1 MTFDYY
7 YGAQAEQFNF
17 IRIPKAM
24 IVDPM
29 FADLSVNAKLLYGVL
44 LDRMNLSIKNR
55 WFNSENRVYII
66 YQIAEIME
74 DFNFSKKTAV
84 RYLNELENFGL
95 VEKKRRGLGLPS
107 LLYVKN
113 FVVFQDHSEPD
124 DTDFDDVAEDDNL
137 NENMETSRGIQR
149 ETSRGVRTY
158 TSRSGDMETSKGV
171 QAENLRGVET
181 YTSRSGDVETSK
193 SVRQVTSRGVKSELQ
208 EVTKRGPLISKT
220 NGNNININNT
230 KESNNILSNPIV
242 KNAVDGMGRDM
253 IKLKYEAYEKLIKH
267 NIDYDCLIHNNI
279 TSREEIN
286 NLVDIMVE
294 AIVSDKEYQ
303 IISGNR
309 VSTEM
314 IKSRFCKLDKSHIE
328 YVLDCLNHNSS
339 DVRNIKKYLL
349 ATLYNAPMT
358 IDSYYKALV
367 QHDMPELAMRTKFR
381 SD

>member
-1 MTFDYY
+1 MVMTFDYY

-44 LDRMNLSIKNR
+44 LDRMNLSMKNR
-55 WFNSENRVYII
+55 WFDSENRVYII

-137 NENMETSRGIQR
+137 NENMETSRGIQG

-158 TSRSGDMETSKGV
+158 TSRSVDMETSKGV
-171 QAENLRGVET
+171 QKET
-181 YTSRSGDVETSK
+181 L
-193 SVRQVTSRGVKSELQ
+193 RGVKSELQ

-220 NGNNININNT
+220 NSNNININNT

-242 KNAVDGMGRDM
+242 KNAVDGMGREEES
-253 IKLKYEAYEKLIKH
+253 LFEKYTKMVKD
-267 NIDYDCLIHNNI
+267 NIDYDVLI
-279 TSREEIN
+279 SRHYLEKSMIDGMV
-286 NLVDIMVE
+286 NLIVE
-294 AIVSDKEYQ
+294 T
-303 IISGNR
+303 IISENDYIIIS
-309 VSTEM
+309 STKFPKEAV
-314 IKSRFCKLDKSHIE
+314 KSRFSKLDISHIE
-328 YVLDCLNHNSS
+328 YVLECMNHNTTNIK
-339 DVRNIKKYLL
+339 NIKKYLL
-349 ATLYNAPMT
+349 VALYNAPTT
-358 IDSYYKALV
+358 IDSYYKARV
-367 QHDMPELAMRTKFR
+367 QHDMPELAN
-381 SD
+381 

>member
-1 MTFDYY
+1 MKDMAFDYY
-7 YGAQAEQFNF
+7 YGTQADQFNF
-17 IRIPKAM
+17 IKIPKTM
-24 IVDPM
+24 ITDPM
-29 FADLSVNAKLLYGVL
+29 FEDLSVNAKLLYGVL
-44 LDRMNLSIKNR
+44 LDRMNLSMKNR
-55 WFNSENRVYII
+55 WFDDENRVYII
-66 YQIAEIME
+66 YQVAEIME

-84 RYLNELENFGL
+84 KYLNELVEFGL
-95 VEKKRRGLGLPS
+95 VEKKRRGLALPS
-107 LLYVKN
+107 LLYVKS
-113 FVVFQDHSEPD
+113 FIIERDYSGD
-124 DTDFDDVAEDDNL
+124 KEDI
-137 NENMETSRGIQR
+137 ETSHDNCGNSRGVTSYTSR
-149 ETSRGVRTY
+149 SVGEETSRGVNIT
-158 TSRSGDMETSKGV
+158 
-171 QAENLRGVET
+171 
-181 YTSRSGDVETSK
+181 
-193 SVRQVTSRGVKSELQ
+193 LQ
-208 EVTKRGPLISKT
+208 EVTDATPLNNKT
-220 NGNNININNT
+220 NSSNTNINNT
-230 KESNNILSNPIV
+230 NESHITSNHIT
-242 KNAVDGMGRDM
+242 ATTVDGMGRDM

>member
-1 MTFDYY
+1 MVMTFDYY

-44 LDRMNLSIKNR
+44 LDRMNLSMKNR
-55 WFNSENRVYII
+55 WFDSENRVYII

-113 FVVFQDHSEPD
+113 FVVFQDYSEPD
-124 DTDFDDVAEDDNL
+124 DTDSDDVAEDDNL
-137 NENMETSRGIQR
+137 NENMETSRGIQG

-158 TSRSGDMETSKGV
+158 TSRSVDMETSKGV
-171 QAENLRGVET
+171 QKETLRGA
-181 YTSRSGDVETSK
+181 
-193 SVRQVTSRGVKSELQ
+193 KSELQ

-220 NGNNININNT
+220 NSNNININNT

-242 KNAVDGMGRDM
+242 KNAVDGMGREEESLFEEYTKMVKD
-253 IKLKYEAYEKLIKH
+253 
-267 NIDYDCLIHNNI
+267 NIDYDVLI
-279 TSREEIN
+279 SRHYLEKSMIDGMV
-286 NLVDIMVE
+286 NLIVE
-294 AIVSDKEYQ
+294 T
-303 IISGNR
+303 IISENDYIIIS
-309 VSTEM
+309 STKFPKEAV
-314 IKSRFCKLDKSHIE
+314 KSRFSKLDISHIE
-328 YVLDCLNHNSS
+328 YVLECMNHNTTNIK
-339 DVRNIKKYLL
+339 NIKKYLL
-349 ATLYNAPMT
+349 AALYNAPTT
-358 IDSYYKALV
+358 IDSYYKARV
-367 QHDMPELAMRTKFR
+367 QHDMPELAN
-381 SD
+381 

>member
-1 MTFDYY
+1 MAFDYY
-7 YGAQAEQFNF
+7 YGNQADQFNF
-17 IRIPKAM
+17 IKIPKTM
-24 IVDPM
+24 ITDPM
-29 FADLSVNAKLLYGVL
+29 FENLSVNAKLLYGVL
-44 LDRMNLSIKNR
+44 LDRMNLSMKNR
-55 WFNSENRVYII
+55 WFDDENRVYII
-66 YQIAEIME
+66 YQVAEIME

-84 RYLNELENFGL
+84 KYLNELVEFGL

-107 LLYVKN
+107 LLYVKS
-113 FVVFQDHSEPD
+113 FIIERDYSGD
-124 DTDFDDVAEDDNL
+124 KEDI
-137 NENMETSRGIQR
+137 ETSHDNCGNSRGVTSYTSR
-149 ETSRGVRTY
+149 SVGEETSRGVNIT
-158 TSRSGDMETSKGV
+158 
-171 QAENLRGVET
+171 
-181 YTSRSGDVETSK
+181 
-193 SVRQVTSRGVKSELQ
+193 LQ
-208 EVTKRGPLISKT
+208 EVTDATPLNNKT
-220 NGNNININNT
+220 NSSNTNINNT
-230 KESNNILSNPIV
+230 NESHITSNHITPTV
-242 KNAVDGMGRDM
+242 GDRMGRDM
-253 IKLKYEAYEKLIKH
+253 IKLKYEAYQKLIKH
-267 NIDYDCLIHNNI
+267 NIDYDLLIENYI
-279 TSREEIN
+279 TDREQVD

-309 VSTEM
+309 ISTEM

>member
-1 MTFDYY
+1 MVMTFDYY

-44 LDRMNLSIKNR
+44 LDRMNLSMKNR
-55 WFNSENRVYII
+55 WFDSENRVYII

-113 FVVFQDHSEPD
+113 FVVFQDHSESD

-137 NENMETSRGIQR
+137 NENMETSRGIQG

-158 TSRSGDMETSKGV
+158 TSRSVDMETSKGV
-171 QAENLRGVET
+171 QKETLRGA
-181 YTSRSGDVETSK
+181 
-193 SVRQVTSRGVKSELQ
+193 KSELQ

-220 NGNNININNT
+220 NSNNININNT
-230 KESNNILSNPIV
+230 KESNNILSNPTV
-242 KNAVDGMGRDM
+242 KNAVDRMGREEES
-253 IKLKYEAYEKLIKH
+253 LFEKYTKMVKD
-267 NIDYDCLIHNNI
+267 NIDYDVLI
-279 TSREEIN
+279 SRHYLEKSMIDGMV
-286 NLVDIMVE
+286 NLIVE
-294 AIVSDKEYQ
+294 T
-303 IISGNR
+303 IISENDYIIIS
-309 VSTEM
+309 STKFPKEAV
-314 IKSRFCKLDKSHIE
+314 KSRFSKLDISHIE
-328 YVLDCLNHNSS
+328 YVLECMNHNTTNIK
-339 DVRNIKKYLL
+339 NIKKYLL
-349 ATLYNAPMT
+349 AALYNAPTT
-358 IDSYYKALV
+358 IDSYYKARV
-367 QHDMPELAMRTKFR
+367 QHDMPELAN
-381 SD
+381 

>member
-1 MTFDYY
+1 MAFDYY
-7 YGAQAEQFNF
+7 YGNQADQFNF
-17 IRIPKAM
+17 IKIPKTM
-24 IVDPM
+24 ITDPM
-29 FADLSVNAKLLYGVL
+29 FEDLSVNAKLLYGVL
-44 LDRMNLSIKNR
+44 LDRMNLSMKNR
-55 WFNSENRVYII
+55 WFDDDNRVYII
-66 YQIAEIME
+66 YQVAEIME

-84 RYLNELENFGL
+84 KYLNELVEFGL

-107 LLYVKN
+107 LLYVKS
-113 FVVFQDHSEPD
+113 FIIERDYSGD
-124 DTDFDDVAEDDNL
+124 KEDI
-137 NENMETSRGIQR
+137 ETSQDNCGDSRGVTSYTLR
-149 ETSRGVRTY
+149 GVREETSRGV
-158 TSRSGDMETSKGV
+158 
-171 QAENLRGVET
+171 NII
-181 YTSRSGDVETSK
+181 
-193 SVRQVTSRGVKSELQ
+193 LQ
-208 EVTKRGPLISKT
+208 EVTDVAPLNNKTDSSKT
-220 NGNNININNT
+220 NINNT
-230 KESNNILSNPIV
+230 NESYITSNHITPT
-242 KNAVDGMGRDM
+242 AGDRMGRDM

-267 NIDYDCLIHNNI
+267 NIDYDLLIENN
-279 TSREEIN
+279 TTDREQVD

-309 VSTEM
+309 ISTEM

-358 IDSYYKALV
+358 MDSYYKALV

>member
-44 LDRMNLSIKNR
+44 LDRMNLSMKNR
-55 WFNSENRVYII
+55 WFDSENRVYII

-137 NENMETSRGIQR
+137 NENMETSRGIQG

-158 TSRSGDMETSKGV
+158 TSRSVDMETSKGV
-171 QAENLRGVET
+171 QKETLRGA
-181 YTSRSGDVETSK
+181 
-193 SVRQVTSRGVKSELQ
+193 KSELQ

-220 NGNNININNT
+220 NSNNININNT

-242 KNAVDGMGRDM
+242 KNAVDGMGREEES
-253 IKLKYEAYEKLIKH
+253 LFEKYTKMVKD
-267 NIDYDCLIHNNI
+267 NIDYDVLI
-279 TSREEIN
+279 SRHYLEKSMIDGMV
-286 NLVDIMVE
+286 NLIVE
-294 AIVSDKEYQ
+294 T
-303 IISGNR
+303 IISENDYIIIS
-309 VSTEM
+309 STKFPKEAV
-314 IKSRFCKLDKSHIE
+314 KSRFSKLDISHIE
-328 YVLDCLNHNSS
+328 YVLECMNHNTTNIK
-339 DVRNIKKYLL
+339 NIKKYLL
-349 ATLYNAPMT
+349 AALYNAPTT
-358 IDSYYKALV
+358 IDSYYKARV
-367 QHDMPELAMRTKFR
+367 QHDMPELAN
-381 SD
+381 

>member
-1 MTFDYY
+1 M
-7 YGAQAEQFNF
+7 
-17 IRIPKAM
+17 
-24 IVDPM
+24 
-29 FADLSVNAKLLYGVL
+29 
-44 LDRMNLSIKNR
+44 
-55 WFNSENRVYII
+55 
-66 YQIAEIME
+66 
-74 DFNFSKKTAV
+74 
-84 RYLNELENFGL
+84 
-95 VEKKRRGLGLPS
+95 
-107 LLYVKN
+107 YVKS
-113 FVVFQDHSEPD
+113 FIIEKDYSGD
-124 DTDFDDVAEDDNL
+124 KEDI
-137 NENMETSRGIQR
+137 ETSHDNCGNSRGVTSYTSR
-149 ETSRGVRTY
+149 SVGEETSRGVNIT
-158 TSRSGDMETSKGV
+158 
-171 QAENLRGVET
+171 
-181 YTSRSGDVETSK
+181 
-193 SVRQVTSRGVKSELQ
+193 LQ
-208 EVTKRGPLISKT
+208 EVTDATPLNNKT
-220 NGNNININNT
+220 NSSNTNINNT
-230 KESNNILSNPIV
+230 NESHITSNHIT
-242 KNAVDGMGRDM
+242 ATTVDGMGRDM

>member
-1 MTFDYY
+1 MKDMAFDYY
-7 YGAQAEQFNF
+7 YGNQADQFNF
-17 IRIPKAM
+17 IKIPKTM
-24 IVDPM
+24 ITDPM
-29 FADLSVNAKLLYGVL
+29 FEDLSVNAKLLYGVL
-44 LDRMNLSIKNR
+44 LDRMNLSMKNR
-55 WFNSENRVYII
+55 WFDDENRVYII
-66 YQIAEIME
+66 YQVAEIME

-84 RYLNELENFGL
+84 KYLNELVEFGL

-107 LLYVKN
+107 LLYVKS
-113 FVVFQDHSEPD
+113 FIIERDYSGDKEDIETSQDNCGDSRGV
-124 DTDFDDVAEDDNL
+124 TSY
-137 NENMETSRGIQR
+137 TSRGVR
-149 ETSRGVRTY
+149 EETSRGVTPY
-158 TSRSGDMETSKGV
+158 TSRSVGE
-171 QAENLRGVET
+171 E
-181 YTSRSGDVETSK
+181 
-193 SVRQVTSRGVKSELQ
+193 TSRGVNITLQ
-208 EVTKRGPLISKT
+208 EVTDVAPLNNKTDSSKT
-220 NGNNININNT
+220 NINNT
-230 KESNNILSNPIV
+230 NESYITSNHITPT
-242 KNAVDGMGRDM
+242 AGDRMGRDM

-267 NIDYDCLIHNNI
+267 NIDYDLLIENN
-279 TSREEIN
+279 TTDREQVD

-309 VSTEM
+309 ISTEM

-358 IDSYYKALV
+358 MDSYYKALV

>member
-1 MTFDYY
+1 MKDMAFDYY
-7 YGAQAEQFNF
+7 YGNQADQFNF
-17 IRIPKAM
+17 IKIPKTM
-24 IVDPM
+24 ITDPM
-29 FADLSVNAKLLYGVL
+29 FEDLSVNAKLLYGVL

-55 WFNSENRVYII
+55 WFDDENRVYII
-66 YQIAEIME
+66 YQVAEIME

-84 RYLNELENFGL
+84 KYLNELVEFGL
-95 VEKKRRGLGLPS
+95 VEKKRRGLSLPS
-107 LLYVKN
+107 LLYVKS
-113 FVVFQDHSEPD
+113 FIIERDYSGD
-124 DTDFDDVAEDDNL
+124 KEDI
-137 NENMETSRGIQR
+137 ETSQDNCGDSRGVTSY
-149 ETSRGVRTY
+149 TSRGVNIT
-158 TSRSGDMETSKGV
+158 
-171 QAENLRGVET
+171 
-181 YTSRSGDVETSK
+181 
-193 SVRQVTSRGVKSELQ
+193 LQ
-208 EVTKRGPLISKT
+208 EVTDVAPLNNKTDSSKT
-220 NGNNININNT
+220 NINNT
-230 KESNNILSNPIV
+230 NESYITSNHITPT
-242 KNAVDGMGRDM
+242 AGDRMGRDM

-267 NIDYDCLIHNNI
+267 NIDYDLLIENN
-279 TSREEIN
+279 TTDREQVD

-309 VSTEM
+309 ISTEM

-358 IDSYYKALV
+358 MDSYYKALV

>member
-1 MTFDYY
+1 MKDMAFDYY
-7 YGAQAEQFNF
+7 YGTQADQFNF
-17 IRIPKAM
+17 IKIPKTM
-24 IVDPM
+24 ITDPM
-29 FADLSVNAKLLYGVL
+29 FEDLSVNAKLLYGVL
-44 LDRMNLSIKNR
+44 LDRMNLSMKNR
-55 WFNSENRVYII
+55 WFDDENRVYII
-66 YQIAEIME
+66 YQVAEIME

-84 RYLNELENFGL
+84 KYLNELVEFGL

-107 LLYVKN
+107 LLYVKS
-113 FVVFQDHSEPD
+113 FIIERDYSGD
-124 DTDFDDVAEDDNL
+124 KEDI
-137 NENMETSRGIQR
+137 ETSHDNCGNSRGVTSYTSR
-149 ETSRGVRTY
+149 SVGEETSRGVNIT
-158 TSRSGDMETSKGV
+158 
-171 QAENLRGVET
+171 
-181 YTSRSGDVETSK
+181 
-193 SVRQVTSRGVKSELQ
+193 LQ
-208 EVTKRGPLISKT
+208 EVTDDTPLNNKT
-220 NGNNININNT
+220 NSSNTNINNT
-230 KESNNILSNPIV
+230 NESHITSNHIT
-242 KNAVDGMGRDM
+242 ATTVDGMGRDM

>member
-1 MTFDYY
+1 MNDMAFDYY
-7 YGAQAEQFNF
+7 YGTQADQFNF
-17 IRIPKAM
+17 IKIPKTM
-24 IVDPM
+24 ITDPM
-29 FADLSVNAKLLYGVL
+29 FEDLSVNAKLLYGVL
-44 LDRMNLSIKNR
+44 LDRMNLSMKNR
-55 WFNSENRVYII
+55 WFDDENRVYII
-66 YQIAEIME
+66 YQVAEIME

-84 RYLNELENFGL
+84 KYLNELVEFGL

-107 LLYVKN
+107 LLYVKS
-113 FVVFQDHSEPD
+113 FIIERDYSGD
-124 DTDFDDVAEDDNL
+124 KED
-137 NENMETSRGIQR
+137 METSQDNCDNSRGVTSYTSR
-149 ETSRGVRTY
+149 GVREETSRGVIPY
-158 TSRSGDMETSKGV
+158 TSRSVGE
-171 QAENLRGVET
+171 E
-181 YTSRSGDVETSK
+181 
-193 SVRQVTSRGVKSELQ
+193 TSRGANITLQ
-208 EVTKRGPLISKT
+208 EVTDATPLNNKT
-220 NGNNININNT
+220 NSSNT
-230 KESNNILSNPIV
+230 NESHITSNHII
-242 KNAVDGMGRDM
+242 ATAGDGMGIDM

-267 NIDYDCLIHNNI
+267 NIDYDCLIRNNI
-279 TSREEIN
+279 TAREEIN

>member
-1 MTFDYY
+1 MKDMAFDYY
-7 YGAQAEQFNF
+7 YGNQADQFNF
-17 IRIPKAM
+17 IKIPKTM
-24 IVDPM
+24 ITDPM
-29 FADLSVNAKLLYGVL
+29 FEDLSVNAKLLYGVL
-44 LDRMNLSIKNR
+44 LDRMNLSMKNR
-55 WFNSENRVYII
+55 WFDDENRVYII
-66 YQIAEIME
+66 YQVAEIME

-84 RYLNELENFGL
+84 KYLNELVEFGL

-107 LLYVKN
+107 LLYVKS
-113 FVVFQDHSEPD
+113 FIIERDYSGD
-124 DTDFDDVAEDDNL
+124 KEDI
-137 NENMETSRGIQR
+137 ETSHDNCGNSRGVTSYTSR
-149 ETSRGVRTY
+149 SVGEETSRGVNIT
-158 TSRSGDMETSKGV
+158 
-171 QAENLRGVET
+171 
-181 YTSRSGDVETSK
+181 
-193 SVRQVTSRGVKSELQ
+193 LQ
-208 EVTKRGPLISKT
+208 EVTDATPLNNKT
-220 NGNNININNT
+220 NSSNTNINNT
-230 KESNNILSNPIV
+230 NESHITSNHIT
-242 KNAVDGMGRDM
+242 ATTVDGMGRDM

>member
-1 MTFDYY
+1 MKDMAFDYY
-7 YGAQAEQFNF
+7 YGTQADQFNF
-17 IRIPKAM
+17 IKIPKTM
-24 IVDPM
+24 ITDPM
-29 FADLSVNAKLLYGVL
+29 FEDLSVNAKLLYGVL
-44 LDRMNLSIKNR
+44 LDRMNLSMKNR
-55 WFNSENRVYII
+55 WFDDENRVYII
-66 YQIAEIME
+66 YQVAEIME

-84 RYLNELENFGL
+84 KYLNELVEFGL

-107 LLYVKN
+107 LLYVKS
-113 FVVFQDHSEPD
+113 FIIERDYSGD
-124 DTDFDDVAEDDNL
+124 KEDI
-137 NENMETSRGIQR
+137 ETSHDNCGNSRGVTSYTSR
-149 ETSRGVRTY
+149 SVGEETSRGVNIT
-158 TSRSGDMETSKGV
+158 
-171 QAENLRGVET
+171 
-181 YTSRSGDVETSK
+181 
-193 SVRQVTSRGVKSELQ
+193 LQ
-208 EVTKRGPLISKT
+208 EVTDATPLNNKT
-220 NGNNININNT
+220 NSSNTNINNT
-230 KESNNILSNPIV
+230 NESHITSNHIT
-242 KNAVDGMGRDM
+242 ATTVDGMGRDM

-339 DVRNIKKYLL
+339 DGRNIKKYLL